1 MGGQITLRAGYSPS
15 RTAAKLTRSC
25 VVPQSMPRLFL
36 GFRSPSADRP
46 FPFAADAPHCRAG
59 QPFVKGRLTVRLE
72 LADPAVDRLSV
83 YIQYLE
89 NFLWRHGLAQH
100 QVDRVEHER
109 LVVMLS
115 FSFGHLEPLLFVIL

>member
-1 MGGQITLRAGYSPS
+1 MRAGYSPS

-59 QPFVKGRLTVRLE
+59 RPFCQRPPHTVRLE

-89 NFLWRHGLAQH
+89 NFLWRYGLAQH
-100 QVDRVEHER
+100 QVDRVELER